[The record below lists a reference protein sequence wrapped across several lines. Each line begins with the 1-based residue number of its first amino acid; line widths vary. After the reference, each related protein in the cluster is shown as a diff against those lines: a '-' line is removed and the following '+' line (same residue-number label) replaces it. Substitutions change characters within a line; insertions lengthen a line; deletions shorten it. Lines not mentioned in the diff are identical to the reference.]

1 MCLSVDPLA
10 EQFVGWTPYHYVH
23 NNPINMIDPTGMAA
37 EWVPGTDGKKIEV
50 KVDSKTQEPI
60 WSSNTPEKF
69 KEVGN
74 EMLQTTVGSDVLQE
88 ALNSPVKKNVNFTDE
103 SRIEGG
109 SAVFGL
115 NKATKLSS
123 DGKAILESSITI
135 YEGTVKELN
144 SSYGEN
150 WSISNPENGATIYSG
165 KLSTTQ
171 NMAGTLGHEFI
182 HSLDVKSSSAIFPL
196 KSENS
201 IEMRPRKFSEMNYFQ
216 TINKK

>member
-1 MCLSVDPLA
+1 M
-10 EQFVGWTPYHYVH
+10 T
-23 NNPINMIDPTGMAA
+23 DPTGMSA
-37 EWVPGTDGKKIEV
+37 EWVPGTNGERIDV
-50 KVDSKTQEPI
+50 KVDSKTKEPI
-60 WSSNTPEKF
+60 WSPNTPEKF

-74 EMLQTTVGSDVLQE
+74 EMLKTTVGSEVLHE
-88 ALNSPVKKNVNFTDE
+88 ALESSIKINVNFSNE
-103 SRIEGG
+103 SRVEGG
-109 SAVFGL
+109 DATFGV
-115 NKATKLSS
+115 NKAEQLSP
-123 DGKAILESSITI
+123 DGKTILESNITI

-144 SSYGEN
+144 SNYGEN
-150 WSISNPENGATIYSG
+150 WSISNPENGATTHSG

-171 NMAGTLGHEFI
+171 NMAGILGHEFI